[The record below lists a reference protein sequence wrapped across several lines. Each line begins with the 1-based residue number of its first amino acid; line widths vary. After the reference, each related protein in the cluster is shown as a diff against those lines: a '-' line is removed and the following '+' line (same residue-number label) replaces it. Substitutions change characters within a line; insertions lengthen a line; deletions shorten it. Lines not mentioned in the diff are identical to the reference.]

1 MKVIITAGAI
11 LAALL
16 VALWILFFGAV
27 VVMAHAPY
35 DSFYSGGA
43 PGIGRWCCNGD
54 LNGTTGDCAPATYT
68 MLRNGDALMVS
79 KRYPGKQIHVAA
91 HRILWMALPGGE
103 MFEAHYCGVPRTSGG
118 PAPTADDPDPEFI
131 TYCVAIAPGGV

>member
-1 MKVIITAGAI
+1 MKTTITAGTI

-16 VALWILFFGAV
+16 VAAWILLFGAAA
-27 VVMAHAPY
+27 VMAHAPY

-54 LNGTTGDCAPATYT
+54 LNGTTGDCAPATYE
-68 MLRNGDALMVS
+68 MLRDGSALMQS
-79 KRYPGKQIHVAA
+79 KRYPGRTIRVAA

-103 MFEAHYCGVPRTSGG
+103 MYEAHYCGIPRTPGG
-118 PAPTADDPDPEFI
+118 PPPNVDDPDPGFI
-131 TYCVAIAPGGV
+131 TFCAAIAPGGV